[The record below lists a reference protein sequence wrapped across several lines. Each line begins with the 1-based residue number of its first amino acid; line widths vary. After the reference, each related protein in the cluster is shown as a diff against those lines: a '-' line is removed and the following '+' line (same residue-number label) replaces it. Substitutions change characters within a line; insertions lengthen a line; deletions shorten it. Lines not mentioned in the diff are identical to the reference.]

1 MYKCKECGNEFK
13 VKPDFCDCGNDTF
26 DCLGERNI
34 QENTESENKQKIT
47 FSERYPEIEK
57 LKKSIDPISLVIF
70 ITCIL
75 LSILSILFL
84 GNNLIKNEEIIQE
97 NKPVKNIKNIDSF
110 WDNSL
115 PKVVENKNSEEK
127 KENLIEK
134 VLLEKP
140 IVKKVNPSLPTA
152 SKNKSVNQTKKTSS
166 TPKVTSK
173 AVKTQN
179 RTHATVSKKT
189 TNDTKSKNVQF
200 QQKAELERYKI
211 GLRNSIFYKI
221 DFTSVVGDGTCSLS
235 FSIDER
241 GKLVNRKFTKKSGN
255 VTLNDAVYK
264 GMMSFPYYKVPP
276 SSYNGE
282 TLKLTINFQNGSYEI
297 GLK

>member
-152 SKNKSVNQTKKTSS
+152 TKNKSVNQTKKTSS

-179 RTHATVSKKT
+179 KPQATVSKKT
-189 TNDTKSKNVQF
+189 TDDTKSKNVRL

-211 GLRNSIFYKI
+211 GLRNGIFYKI
-221 DFTSVVGDGTCSLS
+221 DFTSVIGDGTCSLS